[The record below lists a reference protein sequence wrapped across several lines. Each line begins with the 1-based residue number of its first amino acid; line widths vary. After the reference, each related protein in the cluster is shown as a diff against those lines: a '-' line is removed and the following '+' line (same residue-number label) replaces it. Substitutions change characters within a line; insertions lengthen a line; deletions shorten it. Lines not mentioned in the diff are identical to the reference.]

1 MRKYAKAIKVLVPT
15 FFLVSLLA
23 FFIVSA
29 TQAAA
34 LQAVYISLSRLK
46 SGLNGST
53 GQEVEIILAIDPAT
67 TIPTGGTITIEFPD
81 AEDTTWCRVANTL
94 SATAVS
100 SSAVDYEWY

>member
-1 MRKYAKAIKVLVPT
+1 MFKMRKYAKAIKVLVPT

-67 TIPTGGTITIEFPD
+67 TH
-81 AEDTTWCRVANTL
+81 TL
-94 SATAVS
+94 YFLARSHKKTNRWAI
-100 SSAVDYEWY
+100 